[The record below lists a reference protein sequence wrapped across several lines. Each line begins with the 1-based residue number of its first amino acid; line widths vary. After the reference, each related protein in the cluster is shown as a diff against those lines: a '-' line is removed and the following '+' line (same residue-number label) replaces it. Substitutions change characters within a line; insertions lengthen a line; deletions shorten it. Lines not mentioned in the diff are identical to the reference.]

1 MKKLLAMILALTML
15 ITAGTV
21 FAETAGTPDLYDLYD
36 PTENGRTWVGTA
48 IPITDGVAVTSPIGM
63 PETVKDLEI
72 WDGTDYRKIS
82 ETLSTADGK
91 VLVLLH
97 ETDGAKPGIP
107 AFDFV
112 EYGVSVPAG
121 ELLVRS
127 GDWMRSRVNRAV
139 YDLTTITWNNR
150 EAMLMTLSGDTAIG
164 SPLITADGRLAG
176 MITAEYA
183 EGVNRYV
190 ALPISE
196 ITRSLEEAIDILTK
210 PVEDNRLDGYTV
222 TVQGNEV
229 VFDWS
234 NVKLPEVPEGER
246 LYHIVAD
253 AESSYLTYMEVK
265 DGITHATML
274 LTPGRTYVSG
284 FAAFA
289 GIPDELPEQTAVT
302 SLPEAEPL
310 TDYGFRSLVFA
321 IAEMPSDEDANNGIM
336 PTPAAEITEAL
347 LRSHNACIFSSTSYS
362 VDGKQE
368 DYSLLI
374 TLTAP
379 DGSNYRYES
388 GWYYDP
394 SVMEKD
400 EWYTALDE
408 TGLLEMLNESGYP
421 EGIYEMSMYIG
432 GKLADSFSFTLIK

>member
-1 MKKLLAMILALTML
+1 MKKLLALLLALTML
-15 ITAGTV
+15 FTAGAV
-21 FAETAGTPDLYDLYD
+21 FAETAGTPDLYDLYN
-36 PTENGRTWVGTA
+36 PAENGRTWVGTA
-48 IPITDGVAVTSPIGM
+48 IPITDGVAITSPVGM
-63 PETVKDLEI
+63 PETMTGLEI

-82 ETLSTADGK
+82 ETLATADGK

-112 EYGVSVPAG
+112 EYGVTVPEG

-127 GDWMRSRVNRAV
+127 GDRMRSRINRAV
-139 YDLTTITWNNR
+139 SDLTAITWNNR
-150 EAMLMTLSGDTAIG
+150 DAMLMTLSGDTVIG
-164 SPLITADGRLAG
+164 SPLMTADGRLAG

-190 ALPISE
+190 ALSVSE
-196 ITRSLEEAIDILTK
+196 ITRSLEEAIDILAR
-210 PVEDNRLDGYTV
+210 PAEDNRPDGYAV

-229 VFDWS
+229 LFDWS
-234 NVKLPEVPEGER
+234 GVKLPEPPEGEQ

-253 AESSYLTYMEVK
+253 AESSYLTYMEVT
-265 DGITHATML
+265 DGVTRTTML
-274 LTPGRTYVSG
+274 LTPGRTYISG

-289 GIPDELPEQTAVT
+289 GIPDELPEQAAVT

-310 TDYGFRSLVFA
+310 TDHEFKSLVFA
-321 IAEMPSDEDANNGIM
+321 IAELPSDEDARKGVM
-336 PTPAAEITEAL
+336 PVPATEITEEM
-347 LRSHNACIFSSTSYS
+347 LRSHRTCIFSSTSYV
-362 VDGKQE
+362 VDGKL
-368 DYSLLI
+368 DDHSLLI
-374 TLTAP
+374 ALTAP

-394 SVMEKD
+394 SIMEKD
-400 EWYTALDE
+400 EWYTAMDD
-408 TGLLEMLNESGYP
+408 TGLLEMLDGNGYP
-421 EGIYEMSMYIG
+421 EGIYEMTMYID

>member
-1 MKKLLAMILALTML
+1 MKKLLALLLALTTL

-21 FAETAGTPDLYDLYD
+21 FAETGGTPDLYDLYD
-36 PTENGRTWVGTA
+36 PTGNGRTWVGTA
-48 IPITDGVAVTSPIGM
+48 IPITDGVAITSPIGM

-72 WDGTDYRKIS
+72 WDGTNYRKIS

-112 EYGVSVPAG
+112 DYGVSVPAG

-139 YDLTTITWNNR
+139 YDLTPITWNNR
-150 EAMLMTLSGDTAIG
+150 EAMVMTLSGDTAIG

-190 ALPISE
+190 ALSISE
-196 ITRSLEEAIDILTK
+196 ITRSLEEAIDILAH
-210 PVEDNRLDGYTV
+210 PVEDNRLEGYTV

-234 NVKLPEVPEGER
+234 NVKLPEAPEGER

-253 AESSYLTYMEVK
+253 AESSYLTYMEVTG
-265 DGITHATML
+265 DVTHTTML
-274 LTPGRTYVSG
+274 LTPGRTYISG
-284 FAAFA
+284 FAPFA
-289 GIPDELPEQTAVT
+289 GNPDDLPDQAAVT

-310 TDYGFRSLVFA
+310 TENGFKSLVFA
-321 IAEMPSDEDANNGIM
+321 IAEMPSDEDAKNGVM
-336 PTPAAEITEAL
+336 PVPAAEITETL
-347 LRSHNACIFSSTSYS
+347 LRSHKACVFSSTTYS
-362 VDGKQE
+362 VDAMTE
-368 DYSLLI
+368 NHSLLI
-374 TLTAP
+374 ALTAP

-394 SVMEKD
+394 SIMEKD
-400 EWYTALDE
+400 EWYTSLDD
-408 TGLLEMLNESGYP
+408 TGLLEMLDESGYP
-421 EGIYEMSMYIG
+421 EGIYEMAMYID